1 MNLRKNLAA
10 GTCGPNAVQRN
21 RMRMQAAL
29 ALSLLFHAFLLLLQF
44 GTRGLGLPGLHMPW
58 EERRAQ
64 TPGITVRI
72 ADARRHQ
79 SAAVKSTTAR
89 PATEGAAATGMP
101 VPPPKNASADIAQAM
116 PPHSSPRMK
125 VVRRSEAPV
134 AKARTKERKA
144 APEKPRHKTR
154 PHARRGAQRPA
165 SRAKSHPPIVMKKP
179 AQPDSFV
186 LPPPDESAEPL
197 AAAIPLQDPTET
209 ARMRIEEEA
218 RRADE
223 IAAKKLEE
231 ERRMMEF
238 EAQRRAEEIARQA
251 AQRQAEEEQAHLA
264 EQLLAER
271 LAQESAQRKAAELA
285 ARRQAEEAAREAVEK
300 AARQAAQW
308 AEEEVQRQERLRV
321 QQRQA
326 QMLDEE
332 NARRRAM
339 EEEEHRRTAERLR
352 EESEQRIRL
361 AEAQRQEAER
371 VQRLAE
377 EQAAQ
382 RQAEEAARRQDAA
395 TAEQQDRGTEG
406 GGEAQRRGASGTQYG
421 ETPDTGQAELAYAP
435 AESPARVPPIED
447 KNSNAGKV
455 DDGPFELSDEQ
466 MAAAHVVQVRKVDVT
481 RLEPQAAR
489 ELVDAAPE
497 SRRRSIFGGAEDD
510 IVLKMYIAEWRQT
523 VERNGNRDDEASSM
537 DKPFGDSLVTVA
549 LRSDGRIES
558 VTIHRANGHT
568 GLGDAVRRIV
578 QAEARYKDFPPDLM
592 RRYDVIEIRRVWQ
605 FGDGLRIL
613 EEAR

>member
-29 ALSLLFHAFLLLLQF
+29 ALSLLFHAFLLSLQF

-223 IAAKKLEE
+223 IA
-231 ERRMMEF
+231 
-238 EAQRRAEEIARQA
+238 RQA

-308 AEEEVQRQERLRV
+308 AEEEVQRQERLHV

-352 EESEQRIRL
+352 EESEQRTRL

-447 KNSNAGKV
+447 KSSNAGEV

-558 VTIHRANGHT
+558 VTIHRSNGHT

-578 QAEARYKDFPPDLM
+578 QVEARYKDFPPDLM